1 MTTSTT
7 PQMKLDLT
15 MRANGVSYR
24 LRPLKTIDA
33 YQVTRLLL
41 FVTAAANSK
50 GYALDDAFA
59 EVYAETKEHWEK
71 IG

>member
-1 MTTSTT
+1 MN
-7 PQMKLDLT
+7 LDLT
-15 MRANGVSYR
+15 METKGVTSR
-24 LRPLKTIDA
+24 LKPLKTIDA
-33 YQVTRLLL
+33 YQVMRLLL

-59 EVYAETKEHWEK
+59 EVYAETQEHWEK